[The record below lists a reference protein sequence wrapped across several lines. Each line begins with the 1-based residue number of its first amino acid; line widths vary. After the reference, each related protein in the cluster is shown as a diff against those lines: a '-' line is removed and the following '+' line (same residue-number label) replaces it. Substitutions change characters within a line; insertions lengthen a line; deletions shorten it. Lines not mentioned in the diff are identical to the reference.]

1 MTGKGTGLS
10 VAIITLNEEANV
22 GPCLESVKWA
32 DEVVVCDSGSRDRTL
47 EIAAGY
53 GARIFQDEWL
63 GFAAHKNLAVSRC
76 SQRWVLVL
84 DADERVPPP
93 LRDEIQGILRSEDA
107 ADGYRVGRR
116 NFFLGAWIR
125 HGGWYPDRSVRLFR
139 CGRGRFLPRPVHE
152 VVEVSGR
159 TASLQHP
166 LDHFTYA
173 SISDFLRRMERYAAL
188 AAGELFVTGQRCGVV
203 DLTLRPAWTF
213 LRMYLLRLGFLD
225 GWRGLL
231 LAGLYACYT
240 FAKYA
245 QLWERQRGP
254 AAG

>member
-1 MTGKGTGLS
+1 MGDRAGLS
-10 VAIITLNEEANV
+10 VAIITLDEETNI

-32 DEVVVCDSGSRDRTL
+32 DEVVVCDSGSRDRTM

-53 GARIFQDEWL
+53 GARTFQDDWL

-76 SQRWVLVL
+76 SQPWILVL

-93 LRDEIQGILRSEDA
+93 LREEIEGILRSDA
-107 ADGYRVGRR
+107 AGDGYSLGRK

-125 HGGWYPDRSVRLFR
+125 HGGWSPDRSVRLFR
-139 CGRGRFLPRPVHE
+139 RGQGRFRPRAVHE
-152 VVEVSGR
+152 VVKVSGR
-159 TASLQHP
+159 IDALQHP
-166 LDHFTYA
+166 LEHYTYA
-173 SISDFLRRMERYAAL
+173 LISDFLRRMERYAAL
-188 AAGELFVTGQRCGVV
+188 AAGELFATGHRCGVV

-213 LRMYLLRLGFLD
+213 LRMYLVRRGFLD

-231 LAGLYACYT
+231 LAGLYASYT

>member
-1 MTGKGTGLS
+1 MGDRAGLS
-10 VAIITLNEEANV
+10 VAIITLDEETNI

-32 DEVVVCDSGSRDRTL
+32 DEVVVCDSGSRDRTM

-53 GARIFQDEWL
+53 GARTFQDDWL

-76 SQRWVLVL
+76 SQPWILVL

-93 LRDEIQGILRSEDA
+93 LREEIEGILRSDPA
-107 ADGYRVGRR
+107 GDGYSLGRK

-125 HGGWYPDRSVRLFR
+125 HGGWSPDRSVRLFR
-139 CGRGRFLPRPVHE
+139 RGQGRFRPRAVHE

-159 TASLQHP
+159 IDALQHP
-166 LDHFTYA
+166 LEHYTYA
-173 SISDFLRRMERYAAL
+173 LISDFLRRMERYAAL
-188 AAGELFVTGQRCGVV
+188 AAGELFATGHRCGVV

-213 LRMYLLRLGFLD
+213 LRMYLVRRGFLD

-231 LAGLYACYT
+231 LAGLYASYT

>member
-1 MTGKGTGLS
+1 MRGERPGLS
-10 VAIITLNEEANV
+10 VAIITLDEEVNI

-32 DEVVVCDSGSRDRTL
+32 DEVVICDSGSQDRTV

-53 GARIFQDEWL
+53 GARTFQDDWL

-76 SQRWVLVL
+76 SRPWVLVL
-84 DADERVPPP
+84 DADERVPLP
-93 LRDEIQGILRSEDA
+93 LREEIEGILRSGAA
-107 ADGYRVGRR
+107 ADGYSVGRM

-139 CGRGRFLPRPVHE
+139 RGQGRFRPRAVHE
-152 VVEVSGR
+152 VVEVTGR
-159 TASLQHP
+159 MAALQHP
-166 LDHFTYA
+166 LEHYTYA

-188 AAGELFVTGQRCGVV
+188 AAGELFATGHRCGVV
-203 DLTLRPAWTF
+203 DLTFRPAWTF
-213 LRMYLLRLGFLD
+213 LRMYLVRRGFLD

-231 LAGLYACYT
+231 LAGLYASYT

-254 AAG
+254 ATG

>member
-1 MTGKGTGLS
+1 MGERAGLS
-10 VAIITLNEEANV
+10 VAIITLDEETNI

-32 DEVVVCDSGSRDRTL
+32 DEGVVCDSGSRDRTM

-53 GARIFQDEWL
+53 GARTFQDDWL

-76 SQRWVLVL
+76 SQPWILVL

-93 LRDEIQGILRSEDA
+93 LREEIEAILRSDA
-107 ADGYRVGRR
+107 AGDGYSLGRK

-125 HGGWYPDRSVRLFR
+125 HGGWSPDRSVRLFR
-139 CGRGRFLPRPVHE
+139 RGQGRFRPRAVHE

-159 TASLQHP
+159 IGALQHP
-166 LDHFTYA
+166 LEHYTYA
-173 SISDFLRRMERYAAL
+173 SVSDFLRRMERYAAL
-188 AAGELFVTGQRCGVV
+188 AAGELFATGHRCGVV

-213 LRMYLLRLGFLD
+213 LRMYLVGRGFLD

-231 LAGLYACYT
+231 LAGLYASYT

>member
-1 MTGKGTGLS
+1 MGDGAGLS
-10 VAIITLNEEANV
+10 VAIITLDEEVNI

-32 DEVVVCDSGSRDRTL
+32 DETVVCDSGSRDRTL

-53 GARIFQDEWL
+53 GARTFQDDWL

-76 SQRWVLVL
+76 SQPWVLVL
-84 DADERVPPP
+84 DADERVPAP
-93 LRDEIQGILRSEDA
+93 LREEIEGILRSDA
-107 ADGYRVGRR
+107 ALDGYSLGRK

-125 HGGWYPDRSVRLFR
+125 HGGWSPDRSVRLFR
-139 CGRGRFLPRPVHE
+139 RGRGRFRPRAVHE

-159 TASLQHP
+159 LGALQHP
-166 LDHFTYA
+166 LEHYTYA
-173 SISDFLRRMERYAAL
+173 SVSDYLLRMERYAAL
-188 AAGELFVTGQRCGVV
+188 AAGELFATGRRCRVA

-213 LRMYLLRLGFLD
+213 LRMYLFRRGFLD

-245 QLWERQRGP
+245 RLWDQQRGP

>member
-1 MTGKGTGLS
+1 MGDRAGLS
-10 VAIITLNEEANV
+10 VAIITLDEETNI

-32 DEVVVCDSGSRDRTL
+32 DEVVVCDSGSRDRTM

-53 GARIFQDEWL
+53 GARTFQDDWL

-76 SQRWVLVL
+76 SQPWILVL

-93 LRDEIQGILRSEDA
+93 LREEIEGILRSDA
-107 ADGYRVGRR
+107 AGDGYSLGRK

-125 HGGWYPDRSVRLFR
+125 HGGWSPDRSVRLFR
-139 CGRGRFLPRPVHE
+139 RGQGRFRPRAVHE
-152 VVEVSGR
+152 VVKVSGR
-159 TASLQHP
+159 IDALQHP
-166 LDHFTYA
+166 LEHYTYA
-173 SISDFLRRMERYAAL
+173 LISDFLRRMERYAAL
-188 AAGELFVTGQRCGVV
+188 AAGELFATGHRCGVV

-213 LRMYLLRLGFLD
+213 LRMYLVGRGFLD

-231 LAGLYACYT
+231 LAGLYASYT